1 MKQHLLLTPEIKR
14 AMPDTIKELINYGRI
29 SVIFPALEDSGEE
42 DMILSGENAIIEGEQ
57 DEIVKWL
64 KPFDGVP
71 VGDGF
76 PQGEHFTIM
85 HIKDDV

>member
-1 MKQHLLLTPEIKR
+1 MIQHLLLTPEIKS
-14 AMPDTIKELINYGRI
+14 AMPDTIKELHNFGDIE
-29 SVIFPALEDSGEE
+29 VIFPTKDPKEE
-42 DMILSGENAIIEGEQ
+42 DLILHGDNAIVEGEQ

-64 KPFDGVP
+64 KSFDGVP

-76 PQGEHFTIM
+76 PQGEQFTIM

>member
-1 MKQHLLLTPEIKR
+1 MIQHILLTPEIKS
-14 AMPDTIKELINYGRI
+14 AMPDTIKEVHNFGDIE
-29 SVIFPALEDSGEE
+29 VIFPAINKEDD
-42 DMILSGENAIIEGEQ
+42 DMIIHGDNAIIEGEQ

-64 KPFDGVP
+64 KEFDGVP

>member
-1 MKQHLLLTPEIKR
+1 MIQHLLLTPEIKS
-14 AMPDTIKELINYGRI
+14 AMPDTIMELHNFGDIE
-29 SVIFPALEDSGEE
+29 VIFPAINSEVADLIIHGD
-42 DMILSGENAIIEGEQ
+42 NAIIEGEQ

-64 KPFDGVP
+64 KEFDGVP

-76 PQGEHFTIM
+76 PQGEKFTIM